1 MPPYLF
7 ALLLYHHMPLAPLAS
22 LARLVLPPSALVLR
36 ELGNELSLS
45 PVLSPSP
52 DCLSI

>member
-7 ALLLYHHMPLAPLAS
+7 ALLLYHHMPLAP